1 MFSSLNGSIRRGLVM
16 VFALQA
22 LAVDAQGL
30 ETEAAP
36 PALSRPRI
44 CLVLS
49 GGGARGAA
57 HVGVLKVLEELR
69 VPVHCIAGT
78 SMGAIVGASYASGMG
93 TDEMLAEMAQITSE
107 RLFND
112 KPPRA
117 DQPMRVKADDS
128 LPLAAPELG
137 LNDGKL
143 SLPKGLVNGVALEAE
158 LRRLIKVRD
167 ARRFDQLPIPF
178 RAVATSL
185 GDGQM
190 VVFDR
195 GLLPTAMRASMAVPG
210 LVAPLKVG
218 DQLLIDGGL
227 VRNLPVDVAR
237 EMGADVIIAVNL
249 GTPLLRPD
257 QIEGLHGVSM
267 QTLGILTEQNVR
279 LSLRQLR
286 PQDVLIE
293 PALGDF
299 SAADFDNLIKAVP
312 FGEAAA
318 QQAAPRLQALAVPA
332 SDYAQLRRQ
341 QQSGEAPALP
351 VIAAV
356 KIAGQ
361 RRVNAE
367 SIVQTM
373 QTQAGEPLDQDT
385 VDLDMR
391 RIYGSGDFES
401 VRPELLDTGGVQ
413 TLVVN
418 VTEKGWG
425 PQYLR
430 LGLSLSSDLGQDA
443 QFNFYGQLRS
453 TWLNSLGAEWRND
466 VVLGNDVV
474 LASRFY
480 QPLSPSQRW
489 FVEPR
494 VVYSDTPLYLYS
506 GDVLA
511 GLYRERTLGAGLD
524 AGLNFSHYGQLRLG
538 AYRGNNKLEL
548 SSGQLFLPKNLEVD
562 LGLVQASLR
571 IDQLD
576 STSFAR
582 SGYLLALNALVSR
595 TQLGASQDYDRYDA
609 EVRAAFSHD
618 AHTLRLA
625 LRGGG
630 STDADALPV
639 YAMFR
644 LGGFLNM
651 SGFRLQQLLGTRFVY
666 GRALY
671 QARLGSVPLFEGVY
685 AGLAYEIADM
695 PQTVA
700 LNDRSSFQSGTAYLA
715 ADTPLGVAYFGVGHA
730 NQGTTAVYL
739 YLGKPF

>member
-1 MFSSLNGSIRRGLVM
+1 MFSTLNGPIRRGLAM
-16 VFALQA
+16 LFALQA
-22 LAVDAQGL
+22 MAVDAQGL
-30 ETEAAP
+30 DAEAAA
-36 PALSRPRI
+36 PALRRPRI

-57 HVGVLKVLEELR
+57 HVGVLKVLEDLR

-117 DQPMRVKADDS
+117 DQPIRIKADDS

-143 SLPKGLVNGVALEAE
+143 ALPKGVVNGVALEAE
-158 LRRLIKVRD
+158 LRRLIRVRD

-210 LVAPLKVG
+210 LIAPLRVG
-218 DQLLIDGGL
+218 DRLLIDGGL

-249 GTPLLRPD
+249 GTPLLRPE
-257 QIEGLHGVSM
+257 QIEGLQGVSM

-279 LSLRQLR
+279 QSLQQLR

-299 SAADFDNLIKAVP
+299 SAADFDNLVKAVP
-312 FGEAAA
+312 FGQAAA
-318 QQAAPRLQALAVPA
+318 LQAAPRLRALSIPA
-332 SDYAQLRRQ
+332 PEFAQLRQ
-341 QQSGEAPALP
+341 QQRGGEGATLP

-356 KIAGQ
+356 EIAGQ

-373 QTQAGEPLDQDT
+373 QTRSGQPLDQDR

-401 VRPELLDTGGVQ
+401 VRPELVDTGGAQ

-494 VVYSDTPLYLYS
+494 VAYSDTPLYIYS
-506 GDVLA
+506 CDVLA
-511 GLYRERTLGAGLD
+511 ALYRERTLGAGLD
-524 AGLNFSHYGQLRLG
+524 AGLNFSHYGQVRLG
-538 AYRGNNKLEL
+538 YYRGNSKLEL

-582 SGYLLALNALVSR
+582 WGYLLALNALVSR

-609 EVRAAFSHD
+609 EVRAALSHD

-630 STDADALPV
+630 SVDDDPLPV

-695 PQTVA
+695 PQA
-700 LNDRSSFQSGTAYLA
+700 IAANDRSSFQSGTAYLA
-715 ADTPLGVAYFGVGHA
+715 ADTPLGVAYFGVGYA
-730 NQGTTAVYL
+730 NQGTAAVYL